1 MQKQP
6 VSKTMV
12 PAHLGMMATLL
23 LFSHWTLGL
32 GLGNIEVQSA
42 LSQPLRAE
50 IELVNVGDWTAS
62 DLKIAL
68 AETNDFERLGVE
80 MAPGLFD
87 LAFETVDG
95 RGGAFIRVRSEAAIL
110 EPFLHFVLV
119 LDWPGGR
126 LLKEY
131 TVLLD
136 LPRTTEVVAPVKR
149 GQATRQSLEAMGTD
163 RASALRGARTDTEQ
177 MTTLGDTLWDIALAT
192 RPDRSI
198 SIPQMM
204 LAIQQENPEAF
215 LGGNIN
221 RLKAGYRL
229 RIPDLAD
236 AARLAAEEAEA
247 VVDAQNKA
255 LLDPQPQKKTSSSS
269 ESIVGT
275 TLPQETE
282 DTTPRDSSGAELRLV
297 ADETFENDQSVNPE
311 VASLTDAL
319 SQAEVALAASVSE
332 QQVLSDRLT
341 ALESNLVALT
351 STIEVK
357 DRALASLQQELMT
370 LRNQAPPPSPGWANP
385 LVLGLLLVVVM
396 LVVLI
401 LVLANRLRQ
410 QARWV
415 EGLAARP
422 NQPVETSESQSAA
435 ESKPQDEV
443 TPSAA
448 SRVQDA
454 APAAS
459 DEAPAASDE
468 APATSDE
475 ASAASD
481 ESTEVHDEAS
491 AAGDEA
497 AAVSGARKGIG
508 DMTAEVPADL
518 SEVELDL
525 ELTDDLDLGE
535 TLDLDEIDGA
545 DESMSHPLDLAR
557 AYIEMGDSTS
567 AKTELAKVI
576 ATGSPDEVREAE
588 QLLEQLPH

>member
-1 MQKQP
+1 MQKRP
-6 VSKTMV
+6 VSKTM
-12 PAHLGMMATLL
+12 ASSRLGMMGTLL
-23 LFSHWTLGL
+23 LFSHWALGL

-50 IELVNVGDWTAS
+50 IELVNVDDWTAS
-62 DLKIAL
+62 DLKVAL
-68 AETNDFERLGVE
+68 AGTQDFKRLGVE

-87 LAFETVDG
+87 LEFDAVDG
-95 RGGAFIRVRSEAAIL
+95 RGGAFVRVRSEAAIL

-149 GQATRQSLEAMGTD
+149 TQTTRPSPEGIGVD
-163 RASALRGARTDTEQ
+163 RTLASRGARTDTEQ

-204 LAIQQENPEAF
+204 LAIQRENPEAF

-229 RIPDLAD
+229 RIPDLAG
-236 AARLAAEEAEA
+236 ATRLAAQEAEA

-255 LLDPQPQKKTSSSS
+255 LSDPQPQKKTSPSS
-269 ESIVGT
+269 ESFI
-275 TLPQETE
+275 
-282 DTTPRDSSGAELRLV
+282 DTTPPQESEDTASQDASGAELRLV
-297 ADETFENDQSVNPE
+297 ADEVLETDPSVNLE

-319 SQAEVALAASVSE
+319 SQAEAALAASVSE
-332 QQVLSDRLT
+332 QQALSDRLT
-341 ALESNLVALT
+341 ALESNLGALT

-370 LRNQAPPPSPGWANP
+370 LRNQAPPPSSGWANP
-385 LVLGLLLVVVM
+385 LVLGLLLVVVL

-410 QARWV
+410 QARWA
-415 EGLAARP
+415 EGMATHP
-422 NQPVETSESQSAA
+422 NPPTEASETQPAA
-435 ESKPQDEV
+435 ESKPQDEEI
-443 TPSAA
+443 PPP
-448 SRVQDA
+448 
-454 APAAS
+454 APKVR
-459 DEAPAASDE
+459 DIAPAASDE
-468 APATSDE
+468 APATGDEAPAASDE
-475 ASAASD
+475 ASAVGNEASEASEEKSVGD
-481 ESTEVHDEAS
+481 VTTEVS
-491 AAGDEA
+491 AG
-497 AAVSGARKGIG
+497 
-508 DMTAEVPADL
+508 L
-518 SEVELDL
+518 SELELDL

-535 TLDLDEIDGA
+535 TLDLDEIDLEEA
-545 DESMSHPLDLAR
+545 PMSHPLDLAR
-557 AYIEMGDSTS
+557 AYIEMGDATS
-567 AKTELAKVI
+567 AKTQLAKVI

>member
-1 MQKQP
+1 ML
-6 VSKTMV
+6 KTRR
-12 PAHLGMMATLL
+12 
-23 LFSHWTLGL
+23 SWTH
-32 GLGNIEVQSA
+32 N
-42 LSQPLRAE
+42 
-50 IELVNVGDWTAS
+50 
-62 DLKIAL
+62 LK
-68 AETNDFERLGVE
+68 
-80 MAPGLFD
+80 
-87 LAFETVDG
+87 
-95 RGGAFIRVRSEAAIL
+95 
-110 EPFLHFVLV
+110 
-119 LDWPGGR
+119 
-126 LLKEY
+126 
-131 TVLLD
+131 
-136 LPRTTEVVAPVKR
+136 
-149 GQATRQSLEAMGTD
+149 
-163 RASALRGARTDTEQ
+163 
-177 MTTLGDTLWDIALAT
+177 
-192 RPDRSI
+192 
-198 SIPQMM
+198 
-204 LAIQQENPEAF
+204 
-215 LGGNIN
+215 
-221 RLKAGYRL
+221 
-229 RIPDLAD
+229 
-236 AARLAAEEAEA
+236 
-247 VVDAQNKA
+247 
-255 LLDPQPQKKTSSSS
+255 KKTSSTS

-459 DEAPAASDE
+459 DEAPA
-468 APATSDE
+468 TSDE

-535 TLDLDEIDGA
+535 TLDLDEIDRA

>member
-1 MQKQP
+1 MMQKRP

-12 PAHLGMMATLL
+12 SSRLGMMGILL
-23 LFSHWTLGL
+23 LFSHWALGL

-50 IELVNVGDWTAS
+50 IELVNVDDWTAS
-62 DLKIAL
+62 DLKVAL
-68 AETNDFERLGVE
+68 AGTQDFKRLGVE

-87 LAFETVDG
+87 LEFDAVDG
-95 RGGAFIRVRSEAAIL
+95 RGGAFVRVRSETAIL

-149 GQATRQSLEAMGTD
+149 TQATRPSPEEIGAD
-163 RASALRGARTDTEQ
+163 RTLASRGARTDIEQ

-204 LAIQQENPEAF
+204 LAIQRENPEAF

-229 RIPDLAD
+229 RIPDLAG
-236 AARLAAEEAEA
+236 ATRLAVQEAEA

-255 LLDPQPQKKTSSSS
+255 LSGPQPQKKTSPSS
-269 ESIVGT
+269 ESFI
-275 TLPQETE
+275 
-282 DTTPRDSSGAELRLV
+282 DTTPPQESEDTASQDASGAELRLV
-297 ADETFENDQSVNPE
+297 ADEVLETDPSVNLE

-319 SQAEVALAASVSE
+319 SQAEAALAASVSE
-332 QQVLSDRLT
+332 QQALSDRLT
-341 ALESNLVALT
+341 ALESNLGALT

-370 LRNQAPPPSPGWANP
+370 LRNQAPPPSLGWANP
-385 LVLGLLLVVVM
+385 LVLGLLLVVVL

-415 EGLAARP
+415 EGMATHP
-422 NQPVETSESQSAA
+422 NQPTEGSETQPAA
-435 ESKPQDEV
+435 ESKPQDEEIPLPAPDLRNV
-443 TPSAA
+443 
-448 SRVQDA
+448 

-468 APATSDE
+468 A
-475 ASAASD
+475 
-481 ESTEVHDEAS
+481 S
-491 AAGDEA
+491 AAGDKASEA
-497 AAVSGARKGIG
+497 SEEEKSVG
-508 DMTAEVPADL
+508 DMTTEVSAGL
-518 SEVELDL
+518 SELELDL

-535 TLDLDEIDGA
+535 TLDLDEIDLEEA
-545 DESMSHPLDLAR
+545 PMSHPLDLAR
-557 AYIEMGDSTS
+557 AYIEMGDATS
-567 AKTELAKVI
+567 AKTQLAKVI